1 MRDSWEGQ
9 LECEHLMYEGLAKGS
24 CLDEPG
30 YSHKLRQ
37 NMAEILLL
45 SLLQVSMYAKLPQVR
60 AMINRLD

>member
-1 MRDSWEGQ
+1 MRDTWEGQ

-30 YSHKLRQ
+30 YSHKLGQ

-45 SLLQVSMYAKLPQVR
+45 SILQVQYLCMPQVR
-60 AMINRLD
+60 AMINKLD